1 MAMYTSNKHVKFVR
15 KNVLPT
21 LFVAL
26 QHNIIIMN
34 VTHVT
39 SNENLKKSGLLFRC
53 VVWDNKNHQYVPMYK
68 LNYFIQL

>member
-53 VVWDNKNHQYVPMYK
+53 VV
-68 LNYFIQL
+68 